1 MRIVTGRVVDGKIV
15 VEGERLE
22 EGALVTV
29 VAQDEGESFHV
40 QDQEKTFL
48 LESLAEIR
56 RGESVTAGEMFDE
69 LRCLS

>member
-1 MRIVTGRVVDGKIV
+1 MRIVTGRVLDGKVV
-15 VEGERLE
+15 VEGERLV

-40 QDQEKTFL
+40 ADDDKAFL
-48 LESLAEIR
+48 LESLAEIQ

-69 LRCLS
+69 LRHLS